1 LDRVTRAK
9 PRFATIKVRNA
20 AAILPTLVD
29 LGVDPNVVVR
39 SAGIEPAIF
48 SDPDNDLPFA
58 AVGRLASECVKA
70 TACESF
76 GLRVGSRRNMPS
88 LGLTGLVSMHAST
101 VRDALQI
108 LSSTLKTSNTGVA
121 TVLDVRG
128 QIASFLYVVT
138 APNIES
144 TDQIVDAGVAVIVI
158 TMRQLCGLAWQPNRV
173 RLTRDPPRDKT
184 PFAQFFRAPIEFG
197 ALTAGVIFDAAAL
210 DWPVRDRD
218 PDYSKILA
226 PLLKDAV
233 ADAEGDFVAAVKSV
247 LRTRIGAGSL
257 TRDSVCRALG
267 LNTRTLA
274 HRLEAFGVTFSGL
287 ADEVRFDAAQS
298 LLLKDRRV
306 GEIATELGFADPGAF
321 IRAFKTWSGTTPGR
335 WRAAQGHRGSVGSI

>member
-20 AAILPTLVD
+20 AAILPTLVE
-29 LGVDPNVVVR
+29 LGVDPNAVLR
-39 SAGIEPAIF
+39 RAGIEPAMF

-76 GLRVGSRRNMPS
+76 GLRVGARRNMTS

-128 QIASFLYVVT
+128 HIASFLYVVT

-158 TMRQLCGLAWQPNRV
+158 TMRQLCGLAWRPNRV

-184 PFAQFFRAPIEFG
+184 PFAQFFRAPIEYG

-210 DWPVRDRD
+210 DWPVRDRN
-218 PDYSKILA
+218 PDYAKILA
-226 PLLKDAV
+226 PLLEDAV
-233 ADAEGDFVAAVKSV
+233 ADSEGDFVSAVRSAM
-247 LRTRIGAGSL
+247 RTRIGAGSL

-306 GEIATELGFADPGAF
+306 GEIAIELGFADPGSF

-335 WRAAQGHRGSVGSI
+335 WRSARDGRPT